1 MKNKEYSLY
10 QFLFPNGKKYIGITR
25 QVPKNRWKNGRAYT
39 RNFYLYNAI
48 TKYGWENIEKTVLYS
63 GLTKE
68 EAEQLEIEIIK
79 SNLSSN
85 RAFGYNISLGGNC
98 KGAHSLE
105 TREKLSRINKGKKM
119 SEETKE
125 KQRKRMMGNQINL
138 GRKMTDEKKEKL
150 LSVNRKKVIQLD
162 KNYNFLVEY
171 VSLKEAERQTKA
183 NSGHISEV
191 CKGKRKTAGG
201 YIWKYKEADLY

>member
-1 MKNKEYSLY
+1 MNREYSLY

-25 QVPKNRWKNGRAYT
+25 QVPKIRWKNGQAYT

-48 TKYGWENIEKTVLYS
+48 TKYGWETIEKTVLYS
-63 GLTKE
+63 ELTKE
-68 EAEQLEIEIIK
+68 EAEQLEIETIK
-79 SNLSSN
+79 NNLSSN
-85 RAFGYNISLGGNC
+85 KEFGYNISLGGNC

-125 KQRKRMMGNQINL
+125 KQRKRMMGNKYNL
-138 GRKMTDEKKEKL
+138 GRKMSNEKKATL
-150 LSVNRKKVIQLD
+150 LKVNSKKVIQLD

-171 VSLKEAERQTKA
+171 VSIREAERQTKA
-183 NSGHISEV
+183 NSGHISAV
-191 CKGKRKTAGG
+191 CNGKRKTAGG
-201 YIWKYKEADLY
+201 YKWEYCNENN